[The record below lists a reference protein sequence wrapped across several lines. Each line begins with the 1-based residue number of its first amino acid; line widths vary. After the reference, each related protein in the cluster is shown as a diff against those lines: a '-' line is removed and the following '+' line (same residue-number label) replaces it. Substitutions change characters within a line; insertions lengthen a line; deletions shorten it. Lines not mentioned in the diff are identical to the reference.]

1 MEDLALEFR
10 RGAQERRAGFRY
22 SEELR
27 QLAVEYARQARE
39 KGHGRRWAA
48 KRLGL
53 SEGTL
58 ISWLRGSVEEGAD
71 RPLRLHEVRLME
83 PVAAVSGRVLVM
95 PSGARVEGLSIGDLV
110 ALLGALR

>member
-10 RGAQERRAGFRY
+10 RGAKERRAGRRY

-39 KGHGRRWAA
+39 RGHGRRWVA
-48 KRLGL
+48 KQLGL
-53 SEGTL
+53 SEGTV
-58 ISWLRGSVEEGAD
+58 IDWLRGSVGSSL
-71 RPLRLHEVRLME
+71 PLRVHEVKLTE
-83 PVAAVSGRVLVM
+83 PVAPSGHPVLVM
-95 PSGARVEGLSIGDLV
+95 PSGARVEGLSMSDLV